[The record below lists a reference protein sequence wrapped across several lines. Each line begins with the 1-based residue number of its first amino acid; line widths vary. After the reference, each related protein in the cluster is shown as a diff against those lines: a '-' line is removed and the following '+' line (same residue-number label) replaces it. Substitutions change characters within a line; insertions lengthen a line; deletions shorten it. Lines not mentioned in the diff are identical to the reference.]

1 MALRLAKLLVVKD
14 TSWEQT
20 HTKPDMGSI
29 SFGGKVANSGKEKE
43 KEMEM
48 VSFNFNLK
56 ENKEEGTIICDN
68 ITTMQQPQGETI
80 KSSIYVSP
88 TTPLLRA
95 TRSGIVEI
103 VKEILQVYPQAVEHV
118 SEKGQHIMHVAIRYR
133 QKEIF
138 CLVKEIM
145 RIPMARLV
153 RKIDNDGNT
162 LLHHVADT
170 TGFGGRVT
178 QPNPALQLQDEL
190 QWFEV
195 ILACSNYLFK

>member
-14 TSWEQT
+14 ASWEQT

-29 SFGGKVANSGKEKE
+29 SFGGKVVNSGKD

-56 ENKEEGTIICDN
+56 ENKEEGTTICDN
-68 ITTMQQPQGETI
+68 ITTMQQPQGETT

-88 TTPLLRA
+88 TTPLLLA

-118 SEKGQHIMHVAIRYR
+118 SEKGQHIMHYAIRYR